1 MKSDRLLASTFS
13 RHSIA
18 VEGQTHNAGHIAYVD
33 SFITT
38 TNQWRIPQCPKQTLH
53 ANPVAALR
61 FVLCAAVMSIG
72 LLSTPNLIH
81 AEETKSMFDRLGGID
96 PITAVVDEFVNR
108 LVADP
113 RVKGRFA
120 STDVKRFKML
130 NTELVCQSTGGP
142 CKYSGRAMKDT
153 HNGMRISQ
161 AEFDLTAGHLA
172 STLKKFKVPKQESK
186 ELMGII
192 GSLQKDIVEGS

>member
-1 MKSDRLLASTFS
+1 MEDSKMSKNPLY
-13 RHSIA
+13 SI
-18 VEGQTHNAGHIAYVD
+18 
-33 SFITT
+33 S
-38 TNQWRIPQCPKQTLH
+38 L
-53 ANPVAALR
+53 AALLIV
-61 FVLCAAVMSIG
+61 FYAATASMG

-81 AEETKSMFDRLGGID
+81 AEETKSLFDRLGGID

-172 STLKKFKVPKQESK
+172 ATLKKFKVPRSEERRVGK
-186 ELMGII
+186 ECR
-192 GSLQKDIVEGS
+192 SRWSPYH

>member
-1 MKSDRLLASTFS
+1 MSAKTLYSNPLVSLLIMF
-13 RHSIA
+13 
-18 VEGQTHNAGHIAYVD
+18 YVA
-33 SFITT
+33 I
-38 TNQWRIPQCPKQTLH
+38 
-53 ANPVAALR
+53 
-61 FVLCAAVMSIG
+61 MSMG

-81 AEETKSMFDRLGGID
+81 AEETKSLFDRLGGID

-142 CKYSGRAMKDT
+142 CKYSGRAMKDN

-186 ELMGII
+186 ELMTII
-192 GSLQKDIVEGS
+192 GSLRKDIVEGS

>member
-1 MKSDRLLASTFS
+1 MSAKTLYSNPLVSLLIMF
-13 RHSIA
+13 
-18 VEGQTHNAGHIAYVD
+18 YVA
-33 SFITT
+33 I
-38 TNQWRIPQCPKQTLH
+38 
-53 ANPVAALR
+53 
-61 FVLCAAVMSIG
+61 MSMG

-81 AEETKSMFDRLGGID
+81 AEETKSLFDRLGGID

-172 STLKKFKVPKQESK
+172 ATLKKFKVPKQETN

-192 GSLQKDIVEGS
+192 GSLRKDIVEGS